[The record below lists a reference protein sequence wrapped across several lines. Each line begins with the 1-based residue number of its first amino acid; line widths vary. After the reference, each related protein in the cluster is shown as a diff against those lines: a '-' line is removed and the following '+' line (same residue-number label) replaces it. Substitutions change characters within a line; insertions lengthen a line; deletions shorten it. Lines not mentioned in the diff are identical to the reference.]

1 MIKALAV
8 GIIALGMLAGCDSEE
23 SNFRMFSIEDQY
35 DFADIR
41 LLDGSVKTVRVKEWT
56 STVYNDVVIILDT
69 DGVVWRLHS
78 NNVIMY
84 TEAAKDEDAT
94 R

>member
-1 MIKALAV
+1 MRKSLAV
-8 GIIALGMLAGCDSEE
+8 GIIALGLLAGCDSDE

-69 DGVVWRLHS
+69 DGVAWRLHT

-84 TEAAKDEDAT
+84 TEAAQNEDAT